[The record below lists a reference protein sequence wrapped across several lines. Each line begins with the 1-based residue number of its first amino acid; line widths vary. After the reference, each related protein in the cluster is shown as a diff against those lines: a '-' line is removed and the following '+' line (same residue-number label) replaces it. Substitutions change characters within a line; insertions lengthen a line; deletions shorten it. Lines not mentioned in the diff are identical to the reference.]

1 MELPTISGA
10 AYSTSVVEPFDAR
23 PRKPADVHAQLQ
35 ANAKAQGLQLG
46 EPRRLQAS
54 PVQAY
59 VDSETQKV
67 KPAMPTPVRIVK
79 VFIADTDERLPLNK
93 RVLHTGEEQL
103 TDLTDQELF
112 FEVPIAEL
120 LKTHNAL
127 RMQTIDKKAAA
138 KSDHE
143 VFLEPVRIRDLKMV
157 VVTVASFV

>member
-1 MELPTISGA
+1 VYAS
-10 AYSTSVVEPFDAR
+10 SVVEPLFNQM
-23 PRKPADVHAQLQ
+23 PPAPKQSDQAEYLAKRGLAQ
-35 ANAKAQGLQLG
+35 AQGLQIG
-46 EPRRLQAS
+46 EPRRLQPGPA
-54 PVQAY
+54 QAY

-67 KPAMPTPVRIVK
+67 KAPPAMPTPVRIVK

-93 RVLHTGEEQL
+93 RILHTGEEQL